1 MSDSL
6 HSSFK
11 GLGSIAKY
19 NIEDVIAKLEKSI
32 KGKTHLIDSNVVQF
46 GKEMASE
53 ELTSGISGLF
63 AANIS
68 DSMTSALK
76 AKNAV
81 LVLKS
86 VQEEYGATTIELNQ
100 NRDLAVQIVDSEFGK
115 ALARKQGS
123 VITPFRASPEPVQ
136 KLRIA

>member
-1 MSDSL
+1 MSSNL
-6 HSSFK
+6 HSSFQ

-32 KGKTHLIDSNVVQF
+32 KGKTHLIDSNVAQF

-53 ELTSGISGLF
+53 GLASGISGLF

-86 VQEEYGATTIELNQ
+86 VQAEYGATTIELNQ
-100 NRDLAVQIVDSEFGK
+100 NRDLATQIVESEFGK
-115 ALARKQGS
+115 ALAKKQGS

>member
-32 KGKTHLIDSNVVQF
+32 KGKTHLIDSNVARF
-46 GKEMASE
+46 GKALASE
-53 ELTSGISGLF
+53 ELASGIKGVFSRM
-63 AANIS
+63 S
-68 DSMTSALK
+68 DSMESAIQ
-76 AKNAV
+76 ARNAV
-81 LVLKS
+81 LVLRS

-100 NRDLAVQIVDSEFGK
+100 NRDLAAQIVDSEFGK
-115 ALARKQGS
+115 ALAQKQGS
-123 VITPFRASPEPVQ
+123 VITPFRASTESVQ